1 MRTKILLL
9 LLLIF
14 NSCKKETKPQ
24 NSILE
29 NIPQNAALIIKINDF
44 EIFKSELKNN
54 LLLKE
59 VEKSKMIADYIKFL
73 KPLDYIKVEGESI
86 LSFIEIGK
94 NHFDFFYKA
103 DSKVSTYNLEE
114 NNNKTIEEVTYENE
128 TYNKI
133 TLEDQVIYTYLK
145 NTSFYV
151 SSSKLLIEN
160 LIRTTETPKTN
171 QTLLKIYNISKQN
184 SAAVIFINTD
194 YSNNILSS
202 KLKNNIKV
210 SDFSDWVSLDAI
222 VSQNEFKLTG
232 ISLSENTNKHK
243 YTNLFNN
250 IKPFDNT
257 TQNYA
262 PINSKAI
269 LSFTF
274 ENFEDFYKNQ
284 QTYLETKP
292 KKDTVFNTSQELGI
306 AYINDS
312 KTVTLQTF
320 DAEKLV
326 AYINEYSNNSTN
338 YQGNEILKLTK
349 KDILKPFESLI
360 TNFETNYASILEN
373 AIVFS
378 ENIETLQNTISN
390 YKNGATFNKSDTY
403 LSTQNS
409 ITSTSNILFIASPEG
424 IDRFINNEL
433 KEDIKVE
440 VSNIETENQILIA
453 QLVSDNNFH
462 HTSFIAKNII
472 SEATSNITAP
482 LYTVQ
487 LDNKITSKPQFVTNH
502 ITKKQEIIV
511 QDENNI
517 LYLISTEGK
526 VLWKKELNSPIN
538 GKIEQVDLYKNG
550 RLQFAFITDN
560 HFYIIDRNGKSVQP
574 FDMEFKGD
582 ILNSLS
588 VFDYDKNRNYRF
600 VLSQG
605 TKLHMYDNSGNIV
618 TGFKYKEDKN
628 KIIKAPKHFRIKG
641 KDYIVFTQENKKIR
655 ILNRV
660 GTDRVTVKDKI
671 DFSENDIY
679 LYKDK
684 FTTTDNEGYLCQI
697 NEKGILSETKLN
709 LNNDHGLFTTNNTL
723 VTMNDNVL
731 IIKGK
736 KTELELG
743 VYSKPHI
750 FYINDKIY
758 VSVTD
763 IQNQKIY
770 LFDSNSKSIQNFPI
784 YGTSVIDMA
793 DIDNDKKIEIVAK
806 DSDNSL
812 IVYKIN

>member
-1 MRTKILLL
+1 MRTKIFLLL
-9 LLLIF
+9 LFIF
-14 NSCKKETKPQ
+14 FSCKKEIDTQ

-29 NIPQNAALIIKINDF
+29 NIPQNASIVIKINDF
-44 EIFKSELKNN
+44 EVFKSELKNN
-54 LLLKE
+54 LFLKE
-59 VEKSKMIADYIKFL
+59 IEKSKMISDYVKFL
-73 KPLDYIKVEGESI
+73 RPLDYITVKDESI

-94 NHFDFFYKA
+94 EHFDFFYKA
-103 DSKVSTYNLEE
+103 NLKINTYNLED
-114 NNNKTIEEVTYENE
+114 NNNKTIEEVSYENE
-128 TYNKI
+128 TYYKI
-133 TLEDQVIYTYLK
+133 TLEDNIVYTFKK

-171 QTLLKIYNISKQN
+171 KTLLKIYNISRKN

-194 YSNNILSS
+194 YSNNLFNAN
-202 KLKNNIKV
+202 LKNNIRV

-222 VSQNEFKLTG
+222 FTQNEFKLTG
-232 ISLSENTNKHK
+232 ISISENTNKHK
-243 YTNLFNN
+243 YTNLFDN

-274 ENFEDFYKNQ
+274 ENFEDFHKNQ
-284 QTYLETKP
+284 QKYLETKA
-292 KKDTVFNTSQELGI
+292 KKDTVFNNTQELGI
-306 AYINDS
+306 SYINGN

-326 AYINEYSNNSTN
+326 NYITEFSNNNSN

-373 AIVFS
+373 AVVFS
-378 ENIETLQNTISN
+378 ENIETIQNTISN

-403 LSTQNS
+403 LSAQNS
-409 ITSTSNILFIASPEG
+409 ITSTSNILFIASPQG
-424 IDRFINNEL
+424 IDKFINEEL
-433 KEDIKVE
+433 KEEIKVE
-440 VSNIETENQILIA
+440 LSNIETKNQILIT

-462 HTSFIAKNII
+462 HTSFIIKNLN
-472 SEATSNITAP
+472 SKATENITAP
-482 LYTVQ
+482 LYTVL
-487 LDNKITSKPQFVTNH
+487 LDNKISSKPQFVTNH
-502 ITKKQEIIV
+502 ITKKKEIIV
-511 QDENNI
+511 QDQNNI

-526 VLWKKELNSPIN
+526 VIWKKELNSPI
-538 GKIEQVDLYKNG
+538 KAQIKQVDLYKNG

-560 HFYIIDRNGKSVQP
+560 HFYIIDRNGKNVNP
-574 FDMEFKGD
+574 FDMEFKGEV
-582 ILNSLS
+582 LNSLS

-600 VLSQG
+600 VISQG
-605 TKLHMYDNSGNIV
+605 TKLHMYNNLGNVV
-618 TGFKYKEDKN
+618 TGFKYKEDEN
-628 KIIKAPKHFRIKG
+628 KITKAPHHFRIKS
-641 KDYIVFTQENKKIR
+641 KDYIVFTQENKKLR

-660 GTDRVTVKDKI
+660 GNDRVIVKDKI

-684 FTTTDNEGYLCQI
+684 FTTTDSDGYLCQI

-723 VTMNDNVL
+723 VTINDNTL
-731 IIKGK
+731 TIKGK

-743 VYSKPHI
+743 VYTKPQI
-750 FYINDKIY
+750 FYISNKIY

-770 LFDSNSKSIQNFPI
+770 LFDSNSKPIQNFPI
-784 YGTSVIDMA
+784 YGTSIIDMA
-793 DIDNDKKIEIVAK
+793 DIDNDKKLEIVAK
-806 DSDNSL
+806 DSENSL